1 MKMAKYAEYIFNG
14 TNYVQVGGSE
24 GGSVTCRLVVTA
36 TGPDNNLTLS
46 STFSD
51 ILSAIQSGID
61 VVIKYSDYIFYL
73 EYFSSSTIWFRS
85 SDAFANMNDNDF
97 EGLIMQRIVVT
108 SNSAKLTGDSKIIPL
123 VVTGNIV
130 TDETPAEGTY
140 VDIDTTF
147 LSLSNAIASK
157 MPVEIKV
164 NDNYGLITCF
174 YFYEKDDEGNISFG
188 KSMDVSESGD
198 SRFIYL
204 NTYNLTN
211 FSNNADGTLRCILR
225 NSSTA
230 LPIIPPVTT
239 ADSGKFL
246 RVNSSGK
253 WAAETVPNAEGGTF

>member
-1 MKMAKYAEYIFNG
+1 MAKYAEYIFNG

-85 SDAFANMNDNDF
+85 SDAVASMNDNDF
-97 EGLIMQRIVVT
+97 ERLIMRRIVVT
-108 SNSAKLTGDSKIIPL
+108 SNSASAKVESYRNQIPL

-130 TDETPAEGTY
+130 TDETPAEGYY
-140 VDIDTTF
+140 VDTDTT
-147 LSLSNAIASK
+147 LQSLNNAIDSK
-157 MPVEIKV
+157 MLIEIRV
-164 NDNYGLITCF
+164 NDNQGLITCF

-188 KSMDVSESGD
+188 KYMDVSESGD

-204 NTYNLTN
+204 TTYNLTN
-211 FSNNADGTLRCILR
+211 FSNNADGTLRCTLR
-225 NSSTA
+225 NHSTA

>member
-1 MKMAKYAEYIFNG
+1 MAKYAEYIFNG

-36 TGPDNNLTLS
+36 TGASNNLTLS

-51 ILSAIQSGID
+51 ILSAVQSGVD
-61 VVIKYSDYIFYL
+61 VVIKYASSIYYL
-73 EYFSSSTIWFRS
+73 DHFSSSIISFRL
-85 SDAFANMNDNDF
+85 SDYFANMNDDDF

-108 SNSAKLTGDSKIIPL
+108 SNSAKVENDTKMIPL

-130 TDETPAEGTY
+130 TDETPADGTY
-140 VDIDTTF
+140 VDTDTT
-147 LSLSNAIASK
+147 LQSLNNAIASK
-157 MPVEIKV
+157 MPVEIRV
-164 NDNYGLITCF
+164 NEGNGTITCF
-174 YFYEKDDEGNISFG
+174 YFYEKDHQDTITFRSY
-188 KSMDVSESGD
+188 MDTAAD

-204 NTYNLTN
+204 TN
-211 FSNNADGTLRCILR
+211 FTITPFSDNADGTLRCIIR
-225 NSSTA
+225 NYSTA

>member
-1 MKMAKYAEYIFNG
+1 MAKYAEYIFNG
-14 TNYVQVGGSE
+14 TNYIQVSGPE
-24 GGSVTCRLVVTA
+24 EGSVSSRLIVNA
-36 TGPDNNLTLS
+36 TGSPANLTLS

-51 ILSAIQSGID
+51 ILSAAQSGVD
-61 VVIKYSDYIFYL
+61 VVIKYANSIHYL
-73 EYFSSSTIWFRS
+73 ESFDSSFISFRR
-85 SDAFANMNDNDF
+85 SDMFANMSDDDF
-97 EGLIMQRIVVT
+97 ESIEMEKIVVT
-108 SNSAKLTGDSKIIPL
+108 SNSAKVENDTKMIPL
-123 VVTGNIV
+123 VVTGHII

-140 VDIDTTF
+140 VDTDTTLF
-147 LSLSNAIASK
+147 SLSVAIDSK
-157 MPVEIKV
+157 MPIEIRV
-164 NDNYGLITCF
+164 NDNHGLITCF

-188 KSMDVSESGD
+188 KYMDVSESGD

-204 NTYNLTN
+204 TTYNLTN

-225 NSSTA
+225 NHSTA

>member
-73 EYFSSSTIWFRS
+73 EYFNSSKIVFRKT
-85 SDAFANMNDNDF
+85 DYIANMNDNGF
-97 EGLIMQRIVVT
+97 EGVGMERIVVT
-108 SNSAKLTGDSKIIPL
+108 SNSAKFETDIKETPL

-140 VDIDTTF
+140 VDTDTT
-147 LSLSNAIASK
+147 LQHLHDAIASK
-157 MPVEIKV
+157 MPIEIRV
-164 NDNYGLITCF
+164 VDDRDGWITYF
-174 YFYEKDDEGNISFG
+174 YFYEKDDHANISFR
-188 KSMDVSESGD
+188 KYMDISAD

-204 NTYNLTN
+204 TTYFLTN

-225 NSSTA
+225 NRSTA

>member
-1 MKMAKYAEYIFNG
+1 MAKYAEYIFNG

-108 SNSAKLTGDSKIIPL
+108 SNSAKVESYTNQIPL

-130 TDETPAEGTY
+130 TDETPAEGYY
-140 VDIDTTF
+140 VDTDTT
-147 LSLSNAIASK
+147 LQSLNNAIDSK
-157 MPVEIKV
+157 MPIEIRV
-164 NDNYGLITCF
+164 VDDRDGWITCF
-174 YFYEKDDEGNISFG
+174 YFYEKDDHDSISFRKHMNISA
-188 KSMDVSESGD
+188 D

-204 NTYNLTN
+204 NTHNLTS

-225 NSSTA
+225 NHSTA

>member
-1 MKMAKYAEYIFNG
+1 MAKYAEYIFNG

-108 SNSAKLTGDSKIIPL
+108 SNSAKVESYTNQIPL

-140 VDIDTTF
+140 VDTDTT
-147 LSLSNAIASK
+147 LQSLNNAIASK

-164 NDNYGLITCF
+164 NESDGTITCF
-174 YFYEKDDEGNISFG
+174 YFYEKDHQNTITFCSYMNIAA
-188 KSMDVSESGD
+188 D

-204 NTYNLTN
+204 TN
-211 FSNNADGTLRCILR
+211 YTITPFSDNADGTLRCILR
-225 NSSTA
+225 NRSTA